1 MLNFSNLSLRRGN
14 RLLFEQVSFRIHPG
28 QRVGITGANGTG
40 KSSLFAMVRGELH
53 ADSGDFSRPAGWVVA
68 HVAQETPA
76 LSRPAIEYVMDGDRE
91 LRQVQA
97 QLAQAEAAD
106 DGHQQALLHG
116 KLDAIDG
123 YSARS
128 RAARLMQGLGFT
140 VAQEEN
146 PVESFSG
153 GWRMRLNLAQ
163 ALMCRSDCL
172 LLDEPTNHLDLDAV
186 IWLQEW
192 LANYSGTLML
202 ISHDRDFLDTV
213 VNHIA
218 HIERQGVTF
227 YNGNYSGFERFRAEQ
242 LAQQQSS
249 YERQQREIAH
259 VRSFVDRF
267 RAKASK
273 AKQAQ
278 SRLKTLER
286 MELISQA
293 HADSPFTF
301 TFREP
306 LKLPNPLLTLESAA
320 VGYGETSLLSNVG
333 LTINKG
339 DAIGLLGANGA
350 GKSTLIKLLAGELPL
365 ISGELIPA
373 KELRL
378 GYFAQHQL
386 EQLHPEESPLLHI
399 QQVAKKMGAPIGEQ
413 EARDYLGS
421 FGFIGDRVNESVGI
435 FSGGEKA
442 RLVLAMLVYQ
452 RPNLLL
458 LDEPTNHLDLE
469 MRTALSIAIQDY
481 VGAVVMVSHDR
492 HMLRS
497 VCDRLLIV
505 ANHRV
510 EPFDGDL
517 DDYGNWLQQQR
528 NEQRA
533 QTAPSKDESDSSGQ
547 NKKLRRQQEAERR
560 KRLQPLTNKLKKLEQ
575 QMETLHQQ
583 LAEVESLLADPDIYQ
598 ESAKVRLKEQ
608 LAVQAELKSQC
619 EETEMEWL
627 ELSEELELAEQ
638 ASSATL

>member
-14 RLLFEQVSFRIHPG
+14 RLLFERVTFMIHPG

-40 KSSLFAMVRGELH
+40 KSSLFAMVRGVLH
-53 ADSGDFSRPAGWVVA
+53 ADSGDFSCPSGWVVA

-76 LSRPAIEYVMDGDRE
+76 LSRSAIDFVMDGDYE

-97 QLAQAEAAD
+97 QLAKAEAAD

-146 PVESFSG
+146 SVESFSG

-192 LANYSGTLML
+192 LASYSGTLML

-227 YNGNYSGFERFRAEQ
+227 YKGNYSGFERFRIEQ
-242 LAQQQSS
+242 LAQQQSAF
-249 YERQQREIAH
+249 ERQQREIAH

-286 MELISQA
+286 MELIAQA

-301 TFREP
+301 SFREP
-306 LKLPNPLLTLESAA
+306 HKLPNPLLTLESAS
-320 VGYGETSLLSNVG
+320 VGYGEVPLLSEVG
-333 LTINKG
+333 LVINKG

-365 ISGELIPA
+365 LSGELIPA
-373 KELRL
+373 KELKL

-399 QQVAKKMGAPIGEQ
+399 QQVAKAMGTPVGEQ
-413 EARDYLGS
+413 EGRDYLGS
-421 FGFIGDRVNESVGI
+421 FGFNGDRVNEVVGI

-442 RLVLAMLVYQ
+442 RLVLAMLVFQ

-505 ANHRV
+505 ANHCV

-528 NEQRA
+528 TEQRA
-533 QTAPSKDESDSSGQ
+533 QANPLGRDDSNSVQ
-547 NKKLRRQQEAERR
+547 NKKQRRQQEAERR
-560 KRLQPLTNKLKKLEQ
+560 KRLQPLTNRLKKLEQ

-583 LAEVESLLADPDIYQ
+583 LADVEGKLADVEIYQ
-598 ESAKVRLKEQ
+598 ESKKASLKELLSLQ
-608 LAVQAELKSQC
+608 SELKLQSEQ
-619 EETEMEWL
+619 TEMEWL
-627 ELSEELELAEQ
+627 EISEELELAE
-638 ASSATL
+638 S

>member
-1 MLNFSNLSLRRGN
+1 M
-14 RLLFEQVSFRIHPG
+14 IHPG

-40 KSSLFAMVRGELH
+40 KSSLFAMVRGLLH
-53 ADSGDFSRPAGWVVA
+53 ADSGDFTMPSGWVVA

-76 LSRPAIEYVMDGDRE
+76 LARPAIEYVMDGDSE
-91 LRQVQA
+91 LREVQA
-97 QLAQAEAAD
+97 LLASAEEVD
-106 DGHQQALLHG
+106 NGHQQALMHG
-116 KLDAIDG
+116 RLDAIDG

-128 RAARLMQGLGFT
+128 RAARLMHGLGFT

-186 IWLQEW
+186 MWLQEW
-192 LANYSGTLML
+192 LIGYRGTLLL
-202 ISHDRDFLDTV
+202 ISHDRDFLDSV
-213 VNHIA
+213 VNHVA
-218 HIERQGVTF
+218 HLERLGVTF
-227 YNGNYSGFERFRAEQ
+227 YNGDFTSFEHYRAE
-242 LAQQQSS
+242 LLTQQQSA
-249 YERQQREIAH
+249 YDRQQREIAH

-286 MELISQA
+286 MELIAQA

-301 TFREP
+301 TFRDPE
-306 LKLPNPLLTLESAA
+306 KLPNPLLTLEEVAI
-320 VGYGETSLLSNVG
+320 GYGDTPLISNVG
-333 LTINKG
+333 LTINRG
-339 DAIGLLGANGA
+339 DTIGLLGANGA

-365 ISGELIPA
+365 LAGEFTAA

-386 EQLHPEESPLLHI
+386 EQLHPEESPLLHV
-399 QQVAKKMGAPIGEQ
+399 QQVAKSMGAPIGEQ

-421 FGFIGDRVNESVGI
+421 FGFTGDRVNEAVGV

-442 RLVLAMLVYQ
+442 RVVLAMLVYR

-469 MRTALSIAIQDY
+469 MRTALSLAIQDY

-497 VCDRLLIV
+497 VCDRLLLV
-505 ANHRV
+505 ANGTMM
-510 EPFDGDL
+510 PFDGDL
-517 DDYGNWLQQQR
+517 DDYGRWLQQQR
-528 NEQRA
+528 NEQKGQTSSAKEVEGDNSA
-533 QTAPSKDESDSSGQ
+533 QA
-547 NKKLRRQQEAERR
+547 KKQRRQQEAERR
-560 KRLQPLTNKLKKLEQ
+560 KRLQPLMNKLKKLEKQ
-575 QMETLHQQ
+575 LESYTAQLTEVEETL
-583 LAEVESLLADPDIYQ
+583 ADSAIYQ
-598 ESAKVRLKEQ
+598 EAESMRLKEQ
-608 LAVQAELKSQC
+608 LSLQVKLKSQC
-619 EETEMEWL
+619 EQVELEWL
-627 ELSEELELAEQ
+627 EVSEELELAE
-638 ASSATL
+638 